1 MFEFFLKENGM
12 NNMSQEFI
20 VKGTIEIA
28 NKCNTYITLKTEL
41 KMIFSFCYKKIK
53 FIHLKNTLQKIER
66 S

>member
-1 MFEFFLKENGM
+1 M

-41 KMIFSFCYKKIK
+41 KMSFSFCYKKIK